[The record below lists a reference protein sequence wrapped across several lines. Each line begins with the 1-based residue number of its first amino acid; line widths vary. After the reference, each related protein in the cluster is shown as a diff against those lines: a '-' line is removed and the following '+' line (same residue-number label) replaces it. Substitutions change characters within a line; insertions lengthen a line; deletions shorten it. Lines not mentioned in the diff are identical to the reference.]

1 MSDDLFRLTPRAEA
15 DLDEIARRGLA
26 AWGAG
31 QMAAYLRQIDAR
43 MRWLGENPGLGRPRD
58 EVRPGFRSWRE
69 GEHVIFYVGAAAPIA
84 IIGVP
89 HRLMHVGRYF
99 RRGGASL

>member
-1 MSDDLFRLTPRAEA
+1 MSERPFRLTPRAEA

-26 AWGAG
+26 AWGPA

-43 MRWLGENPGLGRPRD
+43 MHWLGENPGLGRPRD

-69 GEHVIFYVGAAAPIA
+69 GEHVIFYVGTKPPIA
-84 IIGVP
+84 VIGVP

-99 RRGGASL
+99 GRKG

>member
-1 MSDDLFRLTPRAEA
+1 MNDDLFRLTPRAEA
-15 DLDEIARRGLA
+15 DLDEIAGRGLA
-26 AWGAG
+26 QWGAA
-31 QMAAYLRQIDAR
+31 QMATYLRQIDAR

-69 GEHVIFYVGAAAPIA
+69 GEHVIFYVGTQAPIA

-99 RRGGASL
+99 GQGGTSQ